1 MPRGYS
7 EWELSPKGAQS
18 SELYSPMSDQIW
30 VPPDYEA
37 VFSGDQT
44 LTVSQ
49 FSQASSDDLSPLSPV
64 FSDFSSAQPAT
75 QDNINEVSKS
85 IEDFQFSPDFKR
97 VLSDFERTALE
108 FELQDPNIQ
117 LMDSRKVSKSAE
129 HSDSDQE
136 FFDCRQDFSEPDD
149 VEEPEHEA
157 AYHISEPPS
166 PKPRTSDMD
175 TLKVSHEF
183 STQPFLQVGDPRR
196 FSFGSESLGDLDYDS
211 EASQECAT
219 KADIHTCEELPSRD
233 QAGYYDDDDSLGRVR
248 GCA

>member
-1 MPRGYS
+1 MP
-7 EWELSPKGAQS
+7 
-18 SELYSPMSDQIW
+18 DQIL

-49 FSQASSDDLSPLSPV
+49 CSRASSDDLSPLSPV
-64 FSDFSSAQPAT
+64 FSDFSSTQPAA
-75 QDNINEVSKS
+75 QDDIGGISK
-85 IEDFQFSPDFKR
+85 IVEDFQFSPDFKR

-117 LMDSRKVSKSAE
+117 PIESRKVSKCPE

-136 FFDCRQDFSEPDD
+136 FFDCRQDFSESDD

-166 PKPRTSDMD
+166 PKPRISDSS

-196 FSFGSESLGDLDYDS
+196 FSFGSESLGDFDYDS
-211 EASQECAT
+211 EASRECAT
-219 KADIHTCEELPSRD
+219 KGDVHTCEELTSRD